1 MNENQLLHY
10 QSKLDFEIDSW
21 DLYVALT
28 EGMPVV
34 VIDGRT

>member
-1 MNENQLLHY
+1 MKISYYIISL
-10 QSKLDFEIDSW
+10 SSIEIDSW